1 MRASLPSLI
10 AVALTFGLSTSSD
23 AYIDSVEPGDDGT
36 SLVVT
41 FTEVIESSIRGNIP
55 ANAVCSNS
63 AEGTYVF
70 EWREAQ
76 EDAEWQSST
85 ETYAYTWSTCYNITR
100 TETFTIEGL
109 EPGTTYEVRYNS
121 GPVRQ
126 GTPGGRSDKPDTA
139 VRDVTWGLL
148 KSKVASLR

>member
-1 MRASLPSLI
+1 MRTSLPSLI
-10 AVALTFGLSTSSD
+10 AVALIFGLSTVSD

-41 FTEVIESSIRGNIP
+41 FTEVIQSSIRGNIP
-55 ANAVCSNS
+55 ANAVCQNYW
-63 AEGTYVF
+63 EGTYVF
-70 EWREAQ
+70 EWREAK
-76 EDAEWQSST
+76 EDAKWQSST
-85 ETYAYTWSTCYNITR
+85 ETYAYSWNSCYNTTR
-100 TETFTIEGL
+100 TETFIIEGL

-126 GTPGGRSDKPDTA
+126 GTPGGRPDEPGTA
-139 VRDVTWGLL
+139 VRAVTWGLL

>member
-10 AVALTFGLSTSSD
+10 TGALIFGLSTVSD

-41 FTEVIESSIRGNIP
+41 FTEVIDSRIRGNIP
-55 ANAVCSNS
+55 ANAVCQQEKSV
-63 AEGTYVF
+63 TYVF
-70 EWREAQ
+70 KWREAK

-85 ETYAYTWSTCYNITR
+85 ETYTYRWGTCYNITR
-100 TETFTIEGL
+100 TETFIIEGL

-126 GTPGGRSDKPDTA
+126 GTPGGRPDEPGTA

-148 KSKVASLR
+148 KSRATR